1 MGDQITAR
9 RRRALHFLADGVGM
23 SRREHDPFAVQIFG
37 KAFVGIVFGGVR
49 PAGDY
54 LAVFLGQRNI
64 ILGLGRRDKVRSLRT
79 DLSKGEIGP
88 LHMRTVDAADRFAED
103 LMKKLIYISAAEGRT
118 PNNQFIFMLRNNI
131 QYFERT
137 KGRIDQSK
145 LNAIDLSEYYSDT
158 DPNERK
164 E

>member
-1 MGDQITAR
+1 MKNQPEI
-9 RRRALHFLADGVGM
+9 
-23 SRREHDPFAVQIFG
+23 
-37 KAFVGIVFGGVR
+37 
-49 PAGDY
+49 
-54 LAVFLGQRNI
+54 
-64 ILGLGRRDKVRSLRT
+64 KVK
-79 DLSKGEIGP
+79 LS
-88 LHMRTVDAADRFAED
+88 ED

-145 LNAIDLSEYYSDT
+145 LNTIDLSEYYNNNDSE
-158 DPNERK
+158 ERK